1 MSEKASTGA
10 PKKKSLIQIRREAE
24 AAQKAAE
31 KAKAAL
37 EKAER
42 AEADRLKNAQEKEA
56 ARKVIAERKA
66 GAESLIQSCG
76 LLQLD
81 LATLEAEFRAI
92 AAKHGVTAPTK
103 RVGRPS
109 KASGVQ
115 APMPVASV
123 AEQ

>member
-1 MSEKASTGA
+1 MSEKASAGV

-31 KAKAAL
+31 RARAAL

-42 AEADRLKNAQEKEA
+42 AEAERLKVAQEKEA
-56 ARKVIAERKA
+56 TKKAIAERKA
-66 GAESLIQSCG
+66 GAQLLIQSCG

-92 AAKHGVTAPTK
+92 AVKHGVTAPTK
-103 RVGRPS
+103 KAGRPR
-109 KASGVQ
+109 KASNLQ
-115 APMPVASV
+115 AQVPAASV
-123 AEQ
+123 AGQ